1 MRICN
6 KFNKYCLYYNDKE
19 FFTFAEGYVKNSKIS
34 FNYKD
39 YINPHSEMRELLGR
53 IIEEFQYLESC
64 MKHLIEIAAEEK
76 IYKGKTKF
84 NFDNYI
90 SASKVI
96 NALKNVLIEE
106 SIANKLISL
115 IKFRNYI
122 IHSHYL
128 NYNRA
133 KIEKKFPDFLF
144 MIYEANDYISN
155 VTNRIIGGTTHIQNV
170 FDANVKK

>member
-1 MRICN
+1 MD
-6 KFNKYCLYYNDKE
+6 NKYCWHYNEKE
-19 FFTFAEGYVKNSKIS
+19 FLSFAEEYVKNTQIA

-39 YINPHSEMRELLGR
+39 YITPHNEMRELLGR
-53 IIEEFQYLESC
+53 IIEEFQYLEAC
-64 MKHLIEIAAEEK
+64 IKHLIEIAVEEK

-90 SASKVI
+90 SASRII
-96 NALKNVLIEE
+96 NELKNVLIEE
-106 SIANKLISL
+106 SFAKQLISL

-122 IHSHYL
+122 IHAHYL
-128 NYNRA
+128 NDNQE

-155 VTNRIIGGTTHIQNV
+155 VTNRIIGGATHIPNV
-170 FDANVKK
+170 FEVKIKK

>member
-1 MRICN
+1 MD
-6 KFNKYCLYYNDKE
+6 NKYCWHYNDEE
-19 FFTFAEGYVKNSKIS
+19 FLSFAEKYVKDLKVS

-39 YINPHSEMRELLGR
+39 YITPHSEMRELLGR

-64 MKHLIEIAAEEK
+64 MKYLIECAVDNK
-76 IYKGKTKF
+76 LYTGKTKF

-90 SASKVI
+90 SATKII
-96 NALKNVLIEE
+96 NELKNILIEE
-106 SIANKLISL
+106 SIAKQLISL

-128 NYNRA
+128 SDNQQE
-133 KIEKKFPDFLF
+133 IEKKFPYFLF

-155 VTNRIIGGTTHIQNV
+155 VTNRIIGGSTHIPNV
-170 FDANVKK
+170 FEVSPKI